1 MADQQNYQVAIDILR
16 CHLGMT
22 TDEAHR
28 ELGIDSAT
36 HASLPDAHDALLGLT
51 KES

>member
-1 MADQQNYQVAIDILR
+1 MADHQNYQVAIDILR

-28 ELGIDSAT
+28 ELGIDAAKTSR
-36 HASLPDAHDALLGLT
+36 SDAHEALLKLT
-51 KES
+51 QDS

>member
-1 MADQQNYQVAIDILR
+1 MADNQNYQVAIDILR

-28 ELGIDSAT
+28 ELGIDAASK
-36 HASLPDAHDALLGLT
+36 ASLSDAHDALLGLT
-51 KES
+51 QEG